1 LDIDH
6 GTYPFVTSSNTLPS
20 AASSGSGMSTKDIG
34 YILGI
39 VKAYTTRVGSGPFP
53 SELSNS
59 IGQKLGQI
67 GNEFGTVTGRQRR
80 CGWFDSVITRH
91 SMEVAGI
98 DGIALTKLDVLD
110 SFKEIK
116 ICIGYKL
123 YNKKMKYFLPLIIAL
138 SLLINPVNTYA
149 EELILAGGC
158 FWCLEHDLESLKGI
172 NFVQSGYSGGDLQNP
187 TYENHEGHQEVVLV
201 NYDSKLVT
209 LPEIL
214 RLYFRNID
222 PLDGKGQFCD
232 RGDSYRPVIFFKDE
246 TEETDAKN
254 SILSASNELRV
265 PLEKISVELK
275 SKGKFWLAEEYHQ
288 DFAERNELKYKFYR
302 FSCGRDQRLDK
313 LWGDNARSLNLWT
326 E

>member
-1 LDIDH
+1 
-6 GTYPFVTSSNTLPS
+6 
-20 AASSGSGMSTKDIG
+20 
-34 YILGI
+34 
-39 VKAYTTRVGSGPFP
+39 
-53 SELSNS
+53 
-59 IGQKLGQI
+59 
-67 GNEFGTVTGRQRR
+67 
-80 CGWFDSVITRH
+80 
-91 SMEVAGI
+91 
-98 DGIALTKLDVLD
+98 
-110 SFKEIK
+110 
-116 ICIGYKL
+116 
-123 YNKKMKYFLPLIIAL
+123 MKYFLPLIIAL
-138 SLLINPVNTYA
+138 SIFINPVNAFA

-172 NFVQSGYSGGDLQNP
+172 NFVQSGYSGGVSQDP

-201 NYDSKLVT
+201 DYDSRLVT

-214 RLYFRNID
+214 RIYFRNID

-246 TEETDAKN
+246 MEESDAKN
-254 SILSASNELRV
+254 AILSASNELRV

-302 FSCGRDQRLDK
+302 YSCGRDQRLDK
-313 LWGDNARSLNLWT
+313 LWGGNARSTNLWN